1 MFYMRELQS
10 IPLRAGITKRDGTK
24 FVPRSLRPGT
34 GRDDSE
40 FDRDGTGRDDSK
52 LTGTGRNDS
61 ETGRDGTGTGRVPN
75 DIL

>member
-1 MFYMRELQS
+1 MGCVRVGFRDHQTG
-10 IPLRAGITKRDGTK
+10 RKRDGTK
-24 FVPRSLRPGT
+24 FVPGSLRPGT

-52 LTGTGRNDS
+52 LTGTGRDDS